1 MQKELHHGLNLYVL
15 RPDITFSPI
24 SFDISGGVWGEVGLR
39 TFQHAL
45 ALPPGWAFLD
55 APRWEVTR
63 REKRRL
69 AGAGKRK
76 KVLA

>member
-24 SFDISGGVWGEVGLR
+24 SFDISGGVWGEAGLR
-39 TFQHAL
+39 TFQHTL

-55 APRWEVTR
+55 TPRWEVTR
-63 REKRRL
+63 TEKRRMV
-69 AGAGKRK
+69 GAGKRN